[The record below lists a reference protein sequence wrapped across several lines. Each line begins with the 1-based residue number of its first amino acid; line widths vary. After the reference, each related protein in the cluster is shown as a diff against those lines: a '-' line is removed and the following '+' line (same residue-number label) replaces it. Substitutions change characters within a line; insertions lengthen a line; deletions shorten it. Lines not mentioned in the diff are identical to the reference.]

1 MMGVGKSTIGR
12 NIAKRLRLKF
22 VDIDKVIEAKEKCL
36 IRDIFKKK
44 GEAYFR
50 KVEKKI
56 TLEQLKKNTRV
67 VSLGGGAFMN
77 SSIRKEVKNTSISF
91 WLDVNIDFLLERLKN
106 AKKRPLLDS
115 INLKETVNKIY
126 SERKKFYNESNYK
139 IKCNDIN
146 KEKIIDKIVKLY
158 EETGD

>member
-1 MMGVGKSTIGR
+1 MKKNLVLTGMMGVGKSTIGR

-67 VSLGGGAFMN
+67 
-77 SSIRKEVKNTSISF
+77 
-91 WLDVNIDFLLERLKN
+91 LLL
-106 AKKRPLLDS
+106 
-115 INLKETVNKIY
+115 
-126 SERKKFYNESNYK
+126 
-139 IKCNDIN
+139 
-146 KEKIIDKIVKLY
+146 
-158 EETGD
+158 